1 MHNTQTAQQFV
12 KPVSDEDDDWD
23 YPMQLQVKAAGL
35 PAPVSNSPASIFSAG
50 FLQWVIAEMPRSE
63 AEQKHSETPKALW
76 VDGVARVCGAAY
88 PSNRWTPEKEEKER
102 DRRARQKPPKPG
114 KRART
119 TNGKIRLFE
128 DTE

>member
-1 MHNTQTAQQFV
+1 MQNVNPT
-12 KPVSDEDDDWD
+12 DDDDEWD

-35 PAPVSNSPASIFSAG
+35 PAPVTTSPASIFSAG
-50 FLQWVIAEMPRSE
+50 YLQWVIAEMPKVSGNP
-63 AEQKHSETPKALW
+63 EQQQPPKALW

-102 DRRARQKPPKPG
+102 ERRARQRPPKPG

-128 DTE
+128 DE

>member
-1 MHNTQTAQQFV
+1 MQPN
-12 KPVSDEDDDWD
+12 VSQDLDQDDECDR
-23 YPMQLQVKAAGL
+23 PMQRHVKAAGL
-35 PAPVSNSPASIFSAG
+35 PAPVTNSPVSIFSAG
-50 FLQWVIAEMPRSE
+50 FLRWVVAEMP
-63 AEQKHSETPKALW
+63 KGTGETEHQQAPKALW

-102 DRRARQKPPKPG
+102 ERRARQKPPKPG

-128 DTE
+128 DGES